1 MATLFP
7 TDFIAWEGSVKLVTF
22 LRDVVRLNQQASLAR
37 VYKPRFWMRAIVRV

>member
-22 LRDVVRLNQQASLAR
+22 LRDVVRLKQQ
-37 VYKPRFWMRAIVRV
+37 PRFWMRAIV